1 MAVTSEQNKGPGEPS
16 ARVSLLRR
24 LYLGNE
30 RLAISGA
37 AVLSVLALWE
47 AVADIGLVNPLFIS
61 SPSRIAVT
69 GVSLLGSGELSNDLA
84 TSGLEFA
91 FGYLLAIAVGIPF
104 GLAIGWYRRLY
115 YLCNPFIDVLNAV
128 PRVTLLPIIIIWFG
142 IGLWSKI
149 VVVFLGAV
157 IPILI
162 NTHSGVKT
170 NEQRFL
176 NVARSFGASEF
187 MIFRTIVLPGTMPY
201 IFTGLKYAAGRALL
215 GVIVA
220 ELYAATAGI
229 GNFMTV
235 AGNTLQTDKVFVG
248 ILIVTAV
255 GLVTVEILNRVE
267 RRFDVWKPKVG
278 SA

>member
-1 MAVTSEQNKGPGEPS
+1 LAV
-16 ARVSLLRR
+16 
-24 LYLGNE
+24 
-30 RLAISGA
+30 SGG
-37 AVLSVLALWE
+37 AVVGFLALWE
-47 AVADIGLVNPLFIS
+47 VVAETGLVNPMFAS
-61 SPSRIAVT
+61 SPSRIAIA
-69 GVSLLGSGELSNDLA
+69 GVALLSSGELTHDLV
-84 TSGLEFA
+84 TSGTEFA
-91 FGYLLAIAVGIPF
+91 CGYLLAIAVGIPF
-104 GLAIGWYRRLY
+104 GLALGWYRRLY
-115 YLCNPFIDVLNAV
+115 YLCGPFIDVLNAV
-128 PRVTLLPIIIIWFG
+128 PRVTLLPIILIWFG

-162 NTHSGVKT
+162 NTYSGVKT

-176 NVARSFGASEF
+176 GVARSFGASEF
-187 MIFRTIVLPGTMPY
+187 MIFRSVVLPGTMPY
-201 IFTGLKYAAGRALL
+201 IFTGLKYASGRALL

-229 GNFMTV
+229 GNFITV

-248 ILIVTAV
+248 ILIVTGV
-255 GLVTVEILNRVE
+255 GLLTVEALNRLE